1 MRALLRSDSLN
12 WFAADSM
19 AEESQLP
26 EVPPPQP
33 TRRRVLKWGTVSA
46 LLIGSG
52 VWFYRTTAR
61 FGPPAPGRAV
71 FDTNEFQILEAVALT
86 LFPGPPHCP
95 LSADEVRVAE
105 RVDDYVGSLYPDT
118 QLLFRALVRT
128 LNITPVVT
136 YGRSFYFLSPTLRTR
151 VLESWRESEAAL
163 RRAGHQSLSFALK
176 MAYYEEPRVRD
187 ALGITLGCS
196 VPYR

>member
-1 MRALLRSDSLN
+1 V
-12 WFAADSM
+12 
-19 AEESQLP
+19 AEN
-26 EVPPPQP
+26 PPPPDAPVQT
-33 TRRRVLKWGTVSA
+33 TRRRILKWGSIGA

-71 FDTNEFQILEAVALT
+71 FDANEFAILEAVALT
-86 LFPGPPHCP
+86 VFPGPPVCP
-95 LSADEVRVAE
+95 YRADEVAVAA

-136 YGRSFYFLSPTLRTR
+136 YGRSFYFLSPKLRTK
-151 VLESWRESEAAL
+151 VLESWRESEASL
-163 RRAGHQSLSFALK
+163 RRAGHQSLSFAVK
-176 MAYYEEPRVRD
+176 MAYYEDARVR
-187 ALGITLGCS
+187 AAVGFTTGCGI
-196 VPYR
+196 PDR

>member
-1 MRALLRSDSLN
+1 LAPDASTAR
-12 WFAADSM
+12 
-19 AEESQLP
+19 
-26 EVPPPQP
+26 P
-33 TRRRVLKWGTVSA
+33 TRRRVLKWGSIGA

-71 FDTNEFQILEAVALT
+71 FDANEFAILEAVALT
-86 LFPGPPHCP
+86 VFPGPPECP
-95 LSADEVRVAE
+95 YSAEEVQLAE

-136 YGRSFYFLSPTLRTR
+136 YGRSFYFLSPRLRTK
-151 VLESWRESEAAL
+151 VLESWRESETSL
-163 RRAGHQSLSFALK
+163 RRAGHQSLTFALK
-176 MAYYEEPRVRD
+176 MAYFEDARVRS
-187 ALGITLGCS
+187 ALGFTTGCNI
-196 VPYR
+196 PDR